1 MITKTDQTL
10 RRESMAGL
18 AHRPIL
24 EPVSSSV
31 TRTGREN
38 GARQAKTKGVH
49 HTCRVR
55 LESVPWKS
63 EPHESQNYEG
73 ARKPEKAEETSLL
86 REASPADAQR
96 GTDGRGCSHLRVGTS
111 SDLPVSVPSQVGLAM
126 LNPALQCLKRLPLVS
141 VQNTFFSI

>member
-38 GARQAKTKGVH
+38 GARQAKTKVCTIHVESGWNQCH
-49 HTCRVR
+49 GSQNHMRVKIMK
-55 LESVPWKS
+55 VQ
-63 EPHESQNYEG
+63 ESQRKQ
-73 ARKPEKAEETSLL
+73 RKPV
-86 REASPADAQR
+86 
-96 GTDGRGCSHLRVGTS
+96 C
-111 SDLPVSVPSQVGLAM
+111 
-126 LNPALQCLKRLPLVS
+126 
-141 VQNTFFSI
+141 